1 MRNYLSTMADGLGPR
16 FPEKVIWANMRL
28 DAIMIPHELL
38 QMPETT
44 QVVLYNM
51 NIVGIDWVANPQIVP
66 AASHRTPFHLFVS
79 GPEALQFRVAS
90 ETTNRHINDPYHL
103 SEHLSI
109 KYRSIHNPYHKHQL
123 SRVQKFLM
131 LLDSE

>member
-16 FPEKVIWANMRL
+16 FPKKVIWANMRL

-51 NIVGIDWVANPQIVP
+51 NIVGIDWVASPQIVP
-66 AASHRTPFHLFVS
+66 AASHRTPSHLFVS
-79 GPEALQFRVAS
+79 GPETLQFRVGS
-90 ETTNRHINDPYHL
+90 EPTNRSIHDPYHGRQF
-103 SEHLSI
+103 S
-109 KYRSIHNPYHKHQL
+109 Q
-123 SRVQKFLM
+123 V
-131 LLDSE
+131 